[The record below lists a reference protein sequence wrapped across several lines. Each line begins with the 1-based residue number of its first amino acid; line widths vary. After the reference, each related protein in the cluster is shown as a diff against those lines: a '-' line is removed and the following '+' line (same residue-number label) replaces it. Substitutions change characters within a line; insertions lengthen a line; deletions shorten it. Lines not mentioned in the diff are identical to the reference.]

1 MTGLVS
7 EMRLK
12 VGLGP
17 YTMLDVVAVR
27 VDVTSV
33 VVTVSVSTA
42 LDTVTY
48 SVVMDRVVEV
58 V

>member
-17 YTMLDVVAVR
+17 YTTLEVVAVT

-42 LDTVTY
+42 LDTVTCF
-48 SVVMDRVVEV
+48 VVTDRVVEV
-58 V
+58 A